1 MLNKIIWEEKKV
13 KINATLQFLNKLVAD
28 LRVAHDNIIVLVI
41 IY

>member
-1 MLNKIIWEEKKV
+1 MIWLNKSVV